1 MSAKSKGPVATGAAA
16 KKLLA
21 GMMAELLPAIAKS
34 AAQVLGVL
42 RPMFKGTDEMVY
54 DYPVGLVIAFSPT
67 GRGKDGI
74 ASIVLYPQWINLFLL
89 NGPALPDPTKR
100 LHGAGSSVRHITLEN
115 GVDTLREKD
124 VQTLIKSA
132 IKTSQFGIDPKRRG
146 QLVIQ
151 VISPNK
157 RPRRPPEKKPSS
169 RRSASAARSPARRKR
184 T

>member
-1 MSAKSKGPVATGAAA
+1 MSTSKAKGPVATGAAA

-21 GMMAELLPAIAKS
+21 GMMAEYLPAIATS
-34 AAQVLGVL
+34 AKKILAVL
-42 RPMFKGTDEMVY
+42 RPMFKGADEMVY

-74 ASIVLYPQWINLFLL
+74 ASIVLYPKWINLFLL
-89 NGPALPDPTKR
+89 NGPTLPDPTKR
-100 LHGAGSSVRHITLEN
+100 LQGAGTAVRHITLDD
-115 GVDTLREKD
+115 GIATLREKD
-124 VQTLIKSA
+124 VQALIKSA
-132 IKTSQFGIDPKRRG
+132 IKASEFGLDAKRKG

-157 RPRRPPEKKPSS
+157 RPRRPVEKASS
-169 RRSASAARSPARRKR
+169 RKPASVARSPRRRGR